1 MDLKNS
7 TLKPIGI
14 VHSPYKLKSEAPHQ
28 GDETISEIEIFP
40 EFVEGL
46 KDISGFSH
54 LHIIYYLHQSE
65 SYSLMVIT
73 PWDEEQHGLF
83 ATRSPNR
90 VNPIGY
96 AVVELIKRDK
106 NILTVKYLDAIDG
119 TPVLDIKPYV
129 PEIDIKKVKKT
140 GWLGKKYGNLQPR
153 IYEFESNLKFV
164 AGKELILS
172 SQNKPNI
179 IAGCAPEFGGKK
191 EFWSPQHLFVASIE
205 LCLATTFLWLLE
217 KENLIIAAYRSHAV
231 GKAHLKNK
239 DFVFS
244 EILIKPI
251 ITICEKNIKEKIL
264 NLIQEAGQECMISK
278 SIICPILIEPEIEI
292 SD

>member
-1 MDLKNS
+1 MSK
-7 TLKPIGI
+7 
-14 VHSPYKLKSEAPHQ
+14 
-28 GDETISEIEIFP
+28 IEIFP

-46 KDISGFSH
+46 KGIEGFS
-54 LHIIYYLHQSE
+54 Q
-65 SYSLMVIT
+65 
-73 PWDEEQHGLF
+73 
-83 ATRSPNR
+83 
-90 VNPIGY
+90 
-96 AVVELIKRDK
+96 KK
-106 NILTVKYLDAIDG
+106 
-119 TPVLDIKPYV
+119 
-129 PEIDIKKVKKT
+129 IKKG
-140 GWLGKKYGNLQPR
+140 GWLAKKYGNLQPR
-153 IYEFESNLKFV
+153 IYEFESNLNFI
-164 AGKELILS
+164 AGKQFILYS
-172 SQNKPNI
+172 SDKPDI
-179 IAGCAPEFGGKK
+179 ISGCAPEFGGRK
-191 EFWSPQHLFVASIE
+191 EFWSPQHLFVAAIE

-231 GKAHLKNK
+231 GRAHLKNK